1 MKKGLL
7 LFALI
12 SFLFVGTTDTYAQN
26 NLSNQLDVELLDNN
40 SDKKK
45 DKKKDKK
52 VEEDNQ
58 LEFLGTPV
66 YDAEDFWKL
75 ITKGIFN
82 LFIILIIVRYIYYPV
97 TKNKDYLFTY
107 LLISLTVFL
116 LCVLLDSVKLQL
128 GFALGLFAIF
138 GIIRYRTDPI
148 PIKEMTYL
156 FLVIGISVVN
166 ALANKKIS
174 HAELVFANLLLVF
187 VTFGMERIWLLRHE
201 SRRNIIYEKI
211 ELIKPENK
219 EALLEDLKE
228 RTGLNIVRYE
238 IRRIDF
244 LKDIANIR
252 IFYYED
258 DSK

>member
-1 MKKGLL
+1 M
-7 LFALI
+7 
-12 SFLFVGTTDTYAQN
+12 
-26 NLSNQLDVELLDNN
+26 ELLAI
-40 SDKKK
+40 
-45 DKKKDKK
+45 
-52 VEEDNQ
+52 
-58 LEFLGTPV
+58 LLTGGMEFLGTPIF
-66 YDAEDFWKL
+66 DSEDFWKL
-75 ITKGIFN
+75 ITKTVFN
-82 LFIILIIVRYIYYPV
+82 LAIITLIVRYIYYPV

-107 LLISLTVFL
+107 FLISLTVFL

-174 HAELVFANLLLVF
+174 HAELIFANLLIVF
-187 VTFGMERIWLLRHE
+187 VTFGMERIWLLKAEIRK
-201 SRRNIIYEKI
+201 NITYEKI
-211 ELIKPENK
+211 ELIIPERRA
-219 EALLEDLKE
+219 ELIADLKE
-228 RTGLNIVRYE
+228 RTGIDVIRVE

-244 LKDIANIR
+244 LKDTANLR

>member
-1 MKKGLL
+1 MELLSLL
-7 LFALI
+7 LT
-12 SFLFVGTTDTYAQN
+12 GGM
-26 NLSNQLDVELLDNN
+26 
-40 SDKKK
+40 
-45 DKKKDKK
+45 
-52 VEEDNQ
+52 
-58 LEFLGTPV
+58 EFLGTPIF
-66 YDAEDFWKL
+66 DSEDFWKL
-75 ITKGIFN
+75 ITKTVFN
-82 LFIILIIVRYIYYPV
+82 LIIITTIVRYIYYPV

-107 LLISLTVFL
+107 FLISLTVFL

-166 ALANKKIS
+166 ALSNKKIS
-174 HAELVFANLLLVF
+174 HAELVFANLLIVF

-201 SRRNIIYEKI
+201 IRKNVIYEKI
-211 ELIKPENK
+211 ELIIPEK
-219 EALLEDLKE
+219 REELVADLKA
-228 RTGLNIVRYE
+228 RTGLDISRIE

-258 DSK
+258 NSE

>member
-1 MKKGLL
+1 MQLL
-7 LFALI
+7 TIL
-12 SFLFVGTTDTYAQN
+12 
-26 NLSNQLDVELLDNN
+26 LSGGM
-40 SDKKK
+40 
-45 DKKKDKK
+45 
-52 VEEDNQ
+52 
-58 LEFLGTPV
+58 EFLGTPIF
-66 YDAEDFWKL
+66 DAKDFFTL
-75 ITKGIFN
+75 ITKTIFN
-82 LFIILIIVRYIYYPV
+82 LAIITIIIRYIYYPV

-107 LLISLTVFL
+107 FLISLTVFL

-174 HAELVFANLLLVF
+174 HAELVFANLMIVF
-187 VTFGMERIWLLRHE
+187 VTFGMERLWLLKPELRK
-201 SRRNIIYEKI
+201 NVVYEKI
-211 ELIKPENK
+211 ELIVPERRA
-219 EALLEDLKE
+219 ELIADLQE
-228 RTGLNIVRYE
+228 RTGINVIRIE

-244 LKDIANIR
+244 LKDTANLR
-252 IFYYED
+252 IFYYEN

>member
-26 NLSNQLDVELLDNN
+26 DLSNQLDVELLDDN
-40 SDKKK
+40 SDKIKDEKK
-45 DKKKDKK
+45 GKE
-52 VEEDNQ
+52 VEEDKQ

-97 TKNKDYLFTY
+97 TRNKDYLFTY

-219 EALLEDLKE
+219 VALLEDLKE

>member
-26 NLSNQLDVELLDNN
+26 DLSNQLDVELSDNN
-40 SDKKK
+40 SDKIK

-97 TKNKDYLFTY
+97 TRNKDYLFTY

-219 EALLEDLKE
+219 EELLADLKE

>member
-26 NLSNQLDVELLDNN
+26 DLSNQLDVELSDNN
-40 SDKKK
+40 SDKIK

>member
-1 MKKGLL
+1 M
-7 LFALI
+7 
-12 SFLFVGTTDTYAQN
+12 
-26 NLSNQLDVELLDNN
+26 ELL
-40 SDKKK
+40 SILLSGG
-45 DKKKDKK
+45 
-52 VEEDNQ
+52 V
-58 LEFLGTPV
+58 EFLGTPIF
-66 YDAEDFWKL
+66 DSEDFWKL
-75 ITKGIFN
+75 ITKTVFN
-82 LFIILIIVRYIYYPV
+82 LIIITTIVRYIYYPV

-107 LLISLTVFL
+107 FLISLTVFL

-166 ALANKKIS
+166 ALSNKKIS
-174 HAELVFANLLLVF
+174 HAELVFANLLIVF
-187 VTFGMERIWLLRHE
+187 VTFGMERIWLFRHE
-201 SRRNIIYEKI
+201 IRKNVLYEKI
-211 ELIKPENK
+211 ELIAPEK
-219 EALLEDLKE
+219 REELIADLKV
-228 RTGLNIVRYE
+228 RTGLNISRIE

-258 DSK
+258 NSE